1 MWAAGQEGA
10 STLRER
16 LKRETAALHCHLE
29 AQLGLLEPGLSMRRY
44 RQLLET
50 FYGFYAP
57 VETSLVRIA
66 AARPPRGFSMKIR
79 SELLENDLQALGLTR
94 RQLAELP
101 RCVSL
106 PPLSNEEQLAGCLY
120 VLEGASLGGRVI
132 ARALDRDLGIAK
144 ESGASFFVGDAEATS
159 ARWREVLAW
168 LGGLEQAG
176 PGSDA
181 VVAAAQAT
189 FVAFA
194 HWAEERLVFGP
205 STGEQEEAIWSS

>member
-1 MWAAGQEGA
+1 M
-10 STLRER
+10 RER
-16 LKRETAALHCHLE
+16 LKRETAALHGRLE

-44 RQLLET
+44 RELLET
-50 FYGFYAP
+50 FYGFYGP

-66 AARPPRGFSMKIR
+66 AMSPPRGFCLRIR
-79 SELLENDLQALGLTR
+79 SQLLEDDLQALGLTR

-101 RCVSL
+101 RCISL

-144 ESGASFFVGDAEATS
+144 EGGASFFVGDAEATS
-159 ARWREVLAW
+159 ARWRKVVAW
-168 LGGLEQAG
+168 LDGLDQGALC
-176 PGSDA
+176 SDA

-194 HWAEERLVFGP
+194 HWAEERLVCGP
-205 STGEQEEAIWSS
+205 STGEQEEATWSS